1 MIARLNR
8 SKLPNQ
14 LTWQKQ
20 RGIALIQVIITTSI
34 IMLLAVFFLSS
45 ARDQVNRAQAL
56 QNKTQAYLSFYT
68 AKNQVLYQLLT
79 TDYPELRQRDWNF
92 YGAPI
97 KVNEHTTVAI
107 QDLNG
112 LLSLPSLT
120 RQYVLKK
127 TLTPRLG
134 ESEANNVADSIM
146 DWIDKDSITKR
157 NGAEQPAYAG
167 TGITVRNGPIQTYT
181 EFAYINAMSVAA
193 EEVLLENTTIHPT
206 PFFNPM
212 TSPKTLLGAYLDDE
226 GMAQD
231 TVNMRGSSGYNK
243 TAVQSATQTY
253 PDEGLNFF
261 MGPGFRLTI
270 NSKVADSFYGKVL
283 EYEIYPYRPRP
294 IEVLSR
300 LPRQQPAR

>member
-1 MIARLNR
+1 VTSRLTPSNLSNPSNR
-8 SKLPNQ
+8 
-14 LTWQKQ
+14 TKQ

-34 IMLLAVFFLSS
+34 IMLLAVFFLTS
-45 ARDQVNRAQAL
+45 ASGQVKRAQAL
-56 QNKTQAYLSFYT
+56 QNKTKAYLSYYT

-79 TDYPELRQRDWNF
+79 TGYPELQQRNWNF
-92 YGAPI
+92 HGAPI
-97 KVNEHTTVAI
+97 KINEHTTVAI

-112 LLSLPSLT
+112 LLSLPSMT
-120 RQYVLKK
+120 RQYVLKR

-134 ESEANNVADSIM
+134 ENEANRVADSIM
-146 DWIDKDSITKR
+146 DWIDKDSIAKR

-212 TSPKTLLGAYLDDE
+212 TSPQTLLGAYLDDE
-226 GMAQD
+226 GIAESAIG
-231 TVNMRGSSGYNK
+231 MRGGAAYNK
-243 TAVQSATQTY
+243 AAVQSVTKTY

-300 LPRQQPAR
+300 LPRQQTAR